1 MGLRSFVEAI
11 KTLKKLKRKAVPFK
25 FTGVE

>member
-1 MGLRSFVEAI
+1 MGLRSFVEVI
-11 KTLKKLKRKAVPFK
+11 KTLQKIKRNAVPFK